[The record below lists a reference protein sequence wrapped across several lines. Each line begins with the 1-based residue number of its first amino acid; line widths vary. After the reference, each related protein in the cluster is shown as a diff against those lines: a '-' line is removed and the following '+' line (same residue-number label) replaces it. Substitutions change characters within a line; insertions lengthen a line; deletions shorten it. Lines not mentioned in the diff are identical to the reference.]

1 MFVERDC
8 FSCSIR
14 SMTCFAGLP
23 LEDIESLNLNKFS
36 KSFRKGQIV
45 YNEGQKPGGVYCVHE
60 GKVKIFRLGQDGKE
74 QIVRFAMPGDLFGI
88 RALIGGDSY
97 STSSMTIE
105 ETIVCLVPKKVFFRI
120 IIKYPEISQSIMV
133 MLSQMVEE
141 AESKLMS
148 IAQKPV
154 RERVAE
160 TLVALDNMF
169 NKNKEEKSINLS
181 RNDLANIVGT
191 ATETVIRILAEFK
204 DENLIYINGRKI
216 ALLDFE
222 GLKRIAKVV

>member
-1 MFVERDC
+1 M
-8 FSCSIR
+8 
-14 SMTCFAGLP
+14 A
-23 LEDIESLNLNKFS
+23 
-36 KSFRKGQIV
+36 
-45 YNEGQKPGGVYCVHE
+45 
-60 GKVKIFRLGQDGKE
+60 
-74 QIVRFAMPGDLFGI
+74 
-88 RALIGGDSY
+88 
-97 STSSMTIE
+97 IE